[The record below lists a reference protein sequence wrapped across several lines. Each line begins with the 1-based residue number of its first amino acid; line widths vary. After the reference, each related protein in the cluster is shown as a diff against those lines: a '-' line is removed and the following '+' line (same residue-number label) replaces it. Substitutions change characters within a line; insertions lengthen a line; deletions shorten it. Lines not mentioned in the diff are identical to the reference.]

1 MALTI
6 KEQSEKTYK
15 VGKIGN
21 WNVNLNYESI
31 NGAAPKQVNV
41 DAGKDGNTSHF
52 FNLTYVKNGGNNFNF
67 NGGAEIDLPLVTEV
81 LAEIEIIYDSFNPPA
96 S

>member
-1 MALTI
+1 MALTL
-6 KEQSEKTYK
+6 KETSEKTYK

-31 NGAAPKQVNV
+31 NGTAPKQVNV
-41 DAGKDGNTSHF
+41 DAGKDGNSTHF

-67 NGGAEIDLPLVTEV
+67 NGGAETDIALVTD
-81 LAEIEIIYDSFNPPA
+81 LLQEIDVIYDSFN